1 MFFVEKVIN
10 NYKDGLLRFVVTPKT
25 KRGEVRRYCLMPL
38 FLFYFLGFL
47 RGVGGQEI
55 GNDALEVIFQFWGQ
69 LSGVFDAVK
78 EI

>member
-10 NYKDGLLRFVVTPKT
+10 NYKDVLLRFVVTPKT
-25 KRGEVRRYCLMPL
+25 KGGSETLL
-38 FLFYFLGFL
+38 FNATFLFYFWFFDL

-55 GNDALEVIFQFWGQ
+55 GNDVLEVTFQFWGQ